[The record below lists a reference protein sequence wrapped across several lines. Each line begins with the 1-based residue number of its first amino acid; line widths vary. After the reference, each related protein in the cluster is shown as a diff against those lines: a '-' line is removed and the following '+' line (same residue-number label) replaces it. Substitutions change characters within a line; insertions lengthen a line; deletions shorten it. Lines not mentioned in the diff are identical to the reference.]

1 MTRKKT
7 KKKAKAKKRRN
18 ETRATKRL
26 KREVRGLGEALAQVT
41 LSLKKERTKNEC
53 YHDTEHRYAVPRK
66 TRYGDTVNVVICG
79 YCGRELSTEHL
90 DDFAAGRAAIEA
102 VAAKRDK
109 PKSGGYMK
117 EHVEDMDRSL
127 RAVDAVDDWWVR

>member
-1 MTRKKT
+1 VR
-7 KKKAKAKKRRN
+7 AFDDPQEDQEEDEGQKRRN

-26 KREVRGLGEALAQVT
+26 KRESQGCSVKALAQVT

-102 VAAKRDK
+102 VA
-109 PKSGGYMK
+109 
-117 EHVEDMDRSL
+117 RSATSP
-127 RAVDAVDDWWVR
+127 RAAAT